1 MDVIV
6 TGKRCV
12 IYEDKFYF
20 SGDTIDDMDD
30 QEALRLLEG
39 GYARLTDEDAVIA
52 QTSSFENMT
61 KADLKKLLQKLE
73 VDYPSNANRSDLIAL
88 VESHTAEAP
97 AE

>member
-12 IYEDKFYF
+12 IYGDKFYF

-30 QEALRLLEG
+30 NEALRLLEG
-39 GYARLTDEDAVIA
+39 GYARLADEDAVIA

-61 KADLKKLLQKLE
+61 KAELKKLLDKLE
-73 VDYPSNANRSDLIAL
+73 VKYPSDATKADLIAL
-88 VESHTAEAP
+88 VETHTAEAP

>member
-39 GYARLTDEDAVIA
+39 GYARLAEDGVIA
-52 QTSSFENMT
+52 KTSSYENMT
-61 KADLKKLLQKLE
+61 KADLKTLLQKLE